1 MLQSNQLSIDQ
12 GYKLRLGLI
21 GVLLKKLLEDQEL
34 TPKLNAKES
43 KEKLY
48 SEDQEYRL
56 LKESILSPI

>member
-12 GYKLRLGLI
+12 EYKLKLELI